1 MLILGC
7 KGFSQLSLK
16 NLQLSCY
23 SEIATKASFLF
34 FQVKVVLIMQLKE
47 PREISSS
54 KDIFDAKSVQ
64 MIHENENTKTFRT
77 KFIEKVE
84 ISGNWVKFTG

>member
-1 MLILGC
+1 
-7 KGFSQLSLK
+7 
-16 NLQLSCY
+16 
-23 SEIATKASFLF
+23 
-34 FQVKVVLIMQLKE
+34 MQLKE

-54 KDIFDAKSVQ
+54 KDIFDAKRVQ
-64 MIHENENTKTFRT
+64 MIQENENTKTFRA

>member
-1 MLILGC
+1 
-7 KGFSQLSLK
+7 
-16 NLQLSCY
+16 
-23 SEIATKASFLF
+23 
-34 FQVKVVLIMQLKE
+34 MQLKE

-54 KDIFDAKSVQ
+54 KDIFDAKGVQ